1 MIRMLAHATGS
12 WLRRPGQ
19 ATTWAQD
26 MLRPGIAVIV
36 TIARRPDG
44 IDDVAVIDQHEQNL
58 VHGPL
63 TAIGSRTLRELIHLT
78 ADRILLAYN
87 ADGVRARLLV
97 EAARRDID
105 PQHLE
110 DPDRW
115 GCVMHA
121 RSAAL
126 GTPDHLYP
134 LGAVHDAIAA
144 AWTVLDLV
152 REIAEQRCPAV
163 PGLPDPATG
172 WMPGRS
178 VGR

>member
-1 MIRMLAHATGS
+1 
-12 WLRRPGQ
+12 
-19 ATTWAQD
+19 

-44 IDDVAVIDQHEQNL
+44 IADVAVIDPNEQNL

-63 TAIGSRTLRELIHLT
+63 TTGTRTLGELIHLT
-78 ADRILLAYN
+78 TNRILLAHN
-87 ADGVRARLLV
+87 ADSVRDRLLV
-97 EAARRDID
+97 EAGRRDLD

-134 LGAVHDAIAA
+134 LGVVHDAIAA

-152 REIAEQRCPAV
+152 REIAEQRCPVV
-163 PGLPDPATG
+163 PGLPDPVTH
-172 WMPGRS
+172 WMPDR
-178 VGR
+178 RHL

>member
-1 MIRMLAHATGS
+1 MLAHATGA

-44 IDDVAVIDQHEQNL
+44 VDDVAVIEPDEQNL

-63 TAIGSRTLRELIHLT
+63 TTTGTRTLGELIHLT
-78 ADRILLAYN
+78 ANRILLAYN
-87 ADGVRARLLV
+87 ADSVRDRLLV
-97 EAARRDID
+97 EAARRHLD

-110 DPDRW
+110 DLDRW

-134 LGAVHDAIAA
+134 LGVVHDAIAA

-152 REIAEQRCPAV
+152 REIAEQRCPVVA
-163 PGLPDPATG
+163 GLPDPVTH
-172 WMPGRS
+172 WMPGR
-178 VGR
+178 RNL